1 MTDRN
6 NLLIKEVITL
16 FTDTTNTLKKS
27 KKTSN
32 NIELEISIQKINR
45 DIFVSLYN
53 KLIKSADF
61 KVKGISRSLD
71 TLVENL
77 YNDPN
82 PATYRRQMEFT
93 TTGKSDEEYM
103 KKTKIM
109 KKPIMIEDF
118 LNYKIKLSMEERVNK
133 FSVPVNSLLR
143 FKIRTSFV
151 HKSYPNWRFDLT
163 MVKSGLL
170 GELGEQLQKYKKE
183 ILTPEFTPENIFD
196 VIPLHEI
203 TSWEVEIEWIGD
215 AAKESK
221 TNDAA
226 KESKTNDVAKT
237 IEATSTSFPSAEDFK
252 IVSTLFGLIED
263 SNMIKMKFQQYM
275 YEIAKEIETNPN
287 RLKYYK
293 TEWGLKQLL
302 NQVIGLTKQ
311 TYKSI
316 YPPIGYYLTEKTDGY
331 RCIVYVKENKLAL
344 LYKQN
349 VFEVSFDGHKLGI
362 DKALKNENT
371 TYITDNTNDSEISI
385 IDAEIVGAENEI
397 TINSNFTVKIFDVIM
412 FRDEPVGEMTGRQ
425 RIGMLKNICDYL
437 NKILN
442 KFTFKEFKL
451 ITEENLNTIFK
462 ETYGKEENKDREGLI
477 IMAGTSSYSKTKNYK
492 WKNFEHNTI
501 DFLAKKVPSYI
512 VGNYPFIKKNPSSEL
527 YVLFVGITGGMK
539 HYMGLNN
546 LSFYNTIFSRDMY
559 NNNYQPIQFSPS
571 SFPLAYLFEYETA
584 KTKKTISKVKG
595 KVIKGNNEDES
606 FTTSSLDNT
615 IIELRLEHPI
625 DATNDKIDYTKALPW
640 KLEKVREDRK
650 PTNDYFGNNFEIAEI
665 TFQNYFSPF
674 TLEDLSQP
682 DFGYFNEKKSMLYE
696 ASNKIKRMV
705 GTEIIS
711 KYAENADWVLD
722 LASGRGAD
730 LQRFQIANV
739 KHLLM
744 IDIDTDAISELIARK
759 YQTFTSDKI
768 IVKGKTFS
776 SNNISM
782 SINTLIMDL
791 NQSYIES
798 NKIINEIIGKNI
810 GKSNPELM
818 NGEQKPVKGKK
829 PIDDKVVDFIIFN
842 FAFHYFC
849 NTNIQLE
856 NIMKLIV
863 SQISTGGIVCM
874 TVMNGRKIF
883 DLLKNIPKGSEYIFK
898 EQEEKVVVKKGR
910 GKPKKEVEEPAEP
923 EQFNKYGIVK
933 KYIGEQFMGFNQTI
947 GVKMPF
953 STEYYDEP
961 LVDIEHLITK
971 FKSCGFELI
980 NQYSFSDCIPA
991 FHKTYKLLSLDDEDK
1006 AFIDVY
1012 HAIIFKRK

>member
-27 KKTSN
+27 KKTNN
-32 NIELEISIQKINR
+32 NIELEVSIQKINR
-45 DIFVSLYN
+45 DIFISLYN

-61 KVKGISRSLD
+61 KVKSISRSLD

-93 TTGKSDEEYM
+93 TTGKSEEEYM

-143 FKIRTSFV
+143 FKIRTSFI

-183 ILTPEFTPENIFD
+183 ILTPEFTYDNIFD
-196 VIPLHEI
+196 IIPLHEI

-215 AAKESK
+215 NS
-221 TNDAA
+221 
-226 KESKTNDVAKT
+226 V
-237 IEATSTSFPSAEDFK
+237 FPAMEDFK

-263 SNMIKMKFQQYM
+263 SNMNKMKFQQYM

-316 YPPIGYYLTEKTDGY
+316 YPPIGYYATEKTDGY

-362 DKALKNENT
+362 DKVLKNENT

-385 IDAEIVGAENEI
+385 IDAEIVGADNEI
-397 TINSNFTVKIFDVIM
+397 NINSNFSVKIFDVIM

-462 ETYGKEENKDREGLI
+462 EIYGKEENKDREGLI

-501 DFLAKKVPSYI
+501 DFLAKKVPPYI
-512 VGNYPFIKKNPSSEL
+512 VGNYPFIKKNPSNEL

-559 NNNYQPIQFSPS
+559 NQSYQPIQFSPS
-571 SFPLAYLFEYETA
+571 SFPLAYLFEYETE
-584 KTKKTISKVKG
+584 KVETKKGKG
-595 KVIKGNNEDES
+595 KVDMKLA
-606 FTTSSLDNT
+606 TSSSSAATSATSASLDNT

-625 DATNDKIDYTKALPW
+625 DATNDKIDYSKALPW

-711 KYAENADWVLD
+711 KYAENANWVLD

-759 YQTFTSDKI
+759 YQTFSSDKI

-791 NQSYIES
+791 NQSYVES
-798 NKIINEIIGKNI
+798 NKIINEIIGKDI

-829 PIDDKVVDFIIFN
+829 LIDEKVVDFIIFN

-849 NTNIQLE
+849 NTEQQLE

-863 SQISTGGIVCM
+863 SQISIGGIICM
-874 TVMNGRKIF
+874 TVMNGKKIF
-883 DLLKNIPKGSEYIFK
+883 DLLKNIPKGGEYIFK
-898 EQEEKVVVKKGR
+898 EQPIEEKVVVKKGR
-910 GKPKKEVEEPAEP
+910 GKAKKEIVEEPVEPEP
-923 EQFNKYGIVK
+923 EQFIKYGIKK

-947 GVKMPF
+947 SVKMPF

-961 LVDIEHLITK
+961 LVDIDNLITK

-980 NQYSFSDCIPA
+980 NQYSFSDCIPT
-991 FHKTYKLLSLDDEDK
+991 FYKTYKLLSLDDEDK
-1006 AFIDVY
+1006 AFIDIY
-1012 HAIIFKRK
+1012 HAIIFKRSSAPDYLRSK